1 MATITLYASKINQM
15 PSLINDAKKAVKDYK
30 SNLNSLKSK
39 VLKIDSSICNVDDVI
54 SSIKSSSQTQED
66 KIDALD
72 TLKKDVN
79 EFVSEVVRIDSEA
92 ANAINKSKDD
102 FYDKYEYLK
111 PDIEKSWLEEKV
123 DNACEWCKEHWKEI
137 LITVTIVIGAVLAI
151 VAVVASGGL
160 ALVPILTTGLT
171 ALGVSAGT
179 ALTIATIASYTVA
192 AIAILSTLGSSTLNI
207 IDTWCSIENSTFK
220 AWQKGLNIL
229 SAVSN
234 GFYYIGNMY
243 NSIKGV
249 SGKEFIARQK
259 AVENGKIGYSNL
271 DANHPNMKHKSG
283 ADYDQNRKTDILNE
297 NMTRNNGQLRSDK
310 TGKLLEQPQKSMKGV
325 TPPKN
330 EAQIDHIVA
339 KANGGAN
346 SFSNAQVIERSAN
359 IAKSNQ
365 LLFTDKDY
373 IFYSI
378 PDKSNILVSIL
389 SGITGANSFTQGMYN
404 AFKEEKN
411 EK

>member
-1 MATITLYASKINQM
+1 
-15 PSLINDAKKAVKDYK
+15 
-30 SNLNSLKSK
+30 
-39 VLKIDSSICNVDDVI
+39 
-54 SSIKSSSQTQED
+54 
-66 KIDALD
+66 
-72 TLKKDVN
+72 
-79 EFVSEVVRIDSEA
+79 
-92 ANAINKSKDD
+92 
-102 FYDKYEYLK
+102 
-111 PDIEKSWLEEKV
+111 
-123 DNACEWCKEHWKEI
+123 
-137 LITVTIVIGAVLAI
+137 
-151 VAVVASGGL
+151 
-160 ALVPILTTGLT
+160 
-171 ALGVSAGT
+171 
-179 ALTIATIASYTVA
+179 
-192 AIAILSTLGSSTLNI
+192 
-207 IDTWCSIENSTFK
+207 
-220 AWQKGLNIL
+220 
-229 SAVSN
+229 
-234 GFYYIGNMY
+234 
-243 NSIKGV
+243 
-249 SGKEFIARQK
+249 
-259 AVENGKIGYSNL
+259 
-271 DANHPNMKHKSG
+271 
-283 ADYDQNRKTDILNE
+283 
-297 NMTRNNGQLRSDK
+297 MTRNNGQLRSDK

>member
-1 MATITLYASKINQM
+1 MTIDQN
-15 PSLINDAKKAVKDYK
+15 
-30 SNLNSLKSK
+30 
-39 VLKIDSSICNVDDVI
+39 
-54 SSIKSSSQTQED
+54 
-66 KIDALD
+66 
-72 TLKKDVN
+72 
-79 EFVSEVVRIDSEA
+79 A
-92 ANAINKSKDD
+92 ADAINKSKND

-234 GFYYIGNMY
+234 GFYSIGNMY

-283 ADYDQNRKTDILNE
+283 ADYDQTRKTDILNE